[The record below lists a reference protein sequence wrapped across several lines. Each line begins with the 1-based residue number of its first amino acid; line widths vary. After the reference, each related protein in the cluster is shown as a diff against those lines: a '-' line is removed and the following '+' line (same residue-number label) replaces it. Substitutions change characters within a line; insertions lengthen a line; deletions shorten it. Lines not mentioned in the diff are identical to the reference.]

1 MAAFKNEPEE
11 WQRLDWMI
19 LRNGWACLYSKPEF
33 LLIDVSW
40 FRKERYR
47 VVEFDCSTWKDD
59 EVMHADLKRRF
70 RFPDAYGNNLNALR
84 DSLTEVSVIGAGL
97 VVVLHHFDAVDKKT
111 GQAVLEIFAENAR
124 FHLLLAERIITLI
137 QVDDAQVRYDAV
149 GAIPVFWNQYEL
161 LQPLG
166 KQV

>member
-19 LRNGWACLYSKPEF
+19 LRNGWACLYSKPDF

-47 VVEFDCSTWKDD
+47 VIEFDCSTWKDD
-59 EVMHADLKRRF
+59 EALHADLKRRF
-70 RFPDAYGNNLNALR
+70 RFPDTYGNNFNALQ
-84 DSLTEVSVIGAGL
+84 DSLADVTVLGAGL
-97 VVVLHHFDAVDKKT
+97 VVVLHHFDAVEKKT
-111 GQAVLEIFAENAR
+111 AQAILDRFAENAR

-137 QVDDAQVRYDAV
+137 QVDEAQVKYDAV
-149 GAIPVFWNQYEL
+149 GATPVVWNRYEW
-161 LQPLG
+161 LQLPG